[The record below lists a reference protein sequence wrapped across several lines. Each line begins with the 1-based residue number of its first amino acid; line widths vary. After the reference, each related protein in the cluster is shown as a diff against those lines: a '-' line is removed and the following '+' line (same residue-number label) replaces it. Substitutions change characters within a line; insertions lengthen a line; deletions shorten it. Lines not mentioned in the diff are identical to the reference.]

1 MMNLLRAD
9 FRRIRKDKLLLVM
22 GILAVAFALITPLL
36 YSILFS
42 STDVADDPMVSSMLS
57 GYITAKS
64 QFFASFSL
72 GNNLGL
78 AIPIL
83 LAIILCKDF
92 SYGTI
97 RNKIIAGKSRSAIFM
112 SLFIS
117 CSVLLTA
124 VMLLHAFMT
133 LFVSLI
139 FFDYQATPFTL
150 GDFGYFLASLAFEIL
165 ILLCIAALLSW
176 LCAVMK
182 NVGLVIVLYV
192 AFIFALI
199 IIGSIL
205 QVVIGVME
213 MTGGDESTLS
223 ILRFFDRIN
232 IASAASYIGMG
243 NSYSIQDVLYFTL
256 PSLLGIAGFGG
267 LGLMKFRKKDLK

>member
-1 MMNLLRAD
+1 MRDLLRAD
-9 FRRIRKDKLLLVM
+9 FRRVWKDKLLLVM

-36 YSILFS
+36 YSLLFS
-42 STDVADDPMVSSMLS
+42 STDVAEDPMVSSMLS

-64 QFFASFSL
+64 QFFGSFSL

-97 RNKIIAGKSRSAIFM
+97 RNKIIAAKSRSVIFL
-112 SLFIS
+112 SLLIT
-117 CSVLLTA
+117 CSVVLIA
-124 VMLLHAFMT
+124 VMLLHAFVT

-139 FFDYQATPFTL
+139 FFDYQPTPFTL
-150 GDFGYFLASLAFEIL
+150 SDFGYFLASLAFEIL
-165 ILLCIAALLSW
+165 ILLCIAAFLSW
-176 LCAVMK
+176 LCAVLK
-182 NVGLVIVLYV
+182 SVGLVIVLYV
-192 AFIFALI
+192 AFVFALI

-205 QVVIGVME
+205 QVVIGVLE
-213 MTGGDESTLS
+213 MTGGDESTLG

-232 IASAASYIGMG
+232 VGSAAAYIGMG
-243 NSYSIQDVLYFTL
+243 NSYSLEDALYFTL
-256 PSLLGIAGFGG
+256 PSLLGIGGFAG
-267 LGLMKFRKKDLK
+267 LGLMRFRKKDLK